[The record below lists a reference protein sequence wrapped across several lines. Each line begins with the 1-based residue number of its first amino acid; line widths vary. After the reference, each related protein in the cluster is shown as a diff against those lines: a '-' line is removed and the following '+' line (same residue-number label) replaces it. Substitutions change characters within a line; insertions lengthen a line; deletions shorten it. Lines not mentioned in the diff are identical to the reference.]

1 MDVQATHTVVTGTPA
16 TWLVICGVL
25 GMIVIAY
32 SALKST
38 RWLPVVLLVVGGGFL
53 LTMFGSRQAHMR
65 TAENAQV
72 RAQLEVEELTR
83 LIDELQKPLIDL
95 GGDGKNTKDSD
106 QTESDDA
113 QSVAAGSQSTKR
125 PAWVDQPSKHVG
137 NVYRRVIVSN
147 PHETVEACLKS
158 LQQDK
163 LREALNERLDELA
176 PNRYRPDLESLGLG
190 PAVMWRD
197 ICHNHWVETL
207 ELGVGDM
214 KRVYGLVEFNAAADR
229 QLTKAYQDYERQ
241 FRVREVGGV
250 AGIGLGS
257 LALLFG
263 LLKVDTWTKGYYTKR
278 LFFGVPAVI
287 IGFLFML
294 FAA

>member
-1 MDVQATHTVVTGTPA
+1 
-16 TWLVICGVL
+16 
-25 GMIVIAY
+25 
-32 SALKST
+32 
-38 RWLPVVLLVVGGGFL
+38 
-53 LTMFGSRQAHMR
+53 
-65 TAENAQV
+65 
-72 RAQLEVEELTR
+72 
-83 LIDELQKPLIDL
+83 
-95 GGDGKNTKDSD
+95 
-106 QTESDDA
+106 
-113 QSVAAGSQSTKR
+113 
-125 PAWVDQPSKHVG
+125 
-137 NVYRRVIVSN
+137 
-147 PHETVEACLKS
+147 
-158 LQQDK
+158 
-163 LREALNERLDELA
+163 
-176 PNRYRPDLESLGLG
+176 
-190 PAVMWRD
+190 MWRD
-197 ICHNHWVETL
+197 ICQNHWVETL

-241 FRVREVGGV
+241 FRVREVGGI